1 MARIIRLTEQDLA
14 RIVRR
19 VIRENED
26 GYFQL
31 ETEKLGRAIAKKLSN
46 VQISASETNAD
57 GDVPGTFQSYF
68 VKGFDYLIQPNK
80 VKSPDL
86 IPYFSLNLSCQMIGP
101 NSSKP
106 VPTILS
112 LTISMKNGYPSGITN
127 AMGDK
132 SLNKSEISKKVL
144 PLIKDIRI

>member
-1 MARIIRLTEQDLA
+1 
-14 RIVRR
+14 
-19 VIRENED
+19 
-26 GYFQL
+26 
-31 ETEKLGRAIAKKLSN
+31 LSN
-46 VQISASETNAD
+46 VAISANVNHGD
-57 GDVPGTFQSYF
+57 GDVPGTYQTYF
-68 VKGFDYLIQPNK
+68 VKGFDYVIQPNK

-86 IPYFSLNLSCQMIGP
+86 IPYFSLSLNCQMLGM

-106 VPTILS
+106 VTTVLS

-127 AMGDK
+127 AMGDE

>member
-1 MARIIRLTEQDLA
+1 MGRIIRLTEQDLA

-31 ETEKLGRAIAKKLSN
+31 ETEKLGMAIAKKLSN
-46 VQISASETNAD
+46 VSISAHVNHGD
-57 GDVPGTFQSYF
+57 GDVPGTFQSYY
-68 VKGFDYLIQPNK
+68 VKGFKYVIQPTK
-80 VKSPDL
+80 VKSSDL
-86 IPYFSLNLSCQMIGP
+86 IPYFSLSLNCQMIGM

-106 VPTILS
+106 VTTVLS

-127 AMGDK
+127 AMGDE